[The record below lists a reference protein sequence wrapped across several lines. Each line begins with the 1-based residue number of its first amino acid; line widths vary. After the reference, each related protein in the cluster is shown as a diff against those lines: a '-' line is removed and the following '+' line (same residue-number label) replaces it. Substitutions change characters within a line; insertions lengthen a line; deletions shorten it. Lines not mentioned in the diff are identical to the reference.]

1 MFSANLHA
9 AVCQVDRV
17 NFTPLPPQSPVWFW
31 GNAMKNK
38 IVILGAYQ
46 NLEYL
51 NKVHAYIHQVS
62 NFMSIE

>member
-1 MFSANLHA
+1 
-9 AVCQVDRV
+9 
-17 NFTPLPPQSPVWFW
+17 
-31 GNAMKNK
+31 MKNK

-62 NFMSIE
+62 NSMSIE

>member
-9 AVCQVDRV
+9 AVCQVDMV
-17 NFTPLPPQSPVWFW
+17 NFTPLPSPSPVWFW